1 VAVLHN
7 AAAEIELGAGK
18 LRVLIIDD
26 HLLFA
31 DLLAMA
37 LASEDDFDCVGTAAT
52 VSAALDCVARVAPDI
67 VIMDVRLGHENGFD
81 AVRQVRALGKGAV
94 IVVLSTHY
102 DPNRVVSA
110 AQAGANAFVPK
121 TGSLTELL
129 SVVRGTRSDS
139 VPVPSSVY
147 RESAMPQSEHREV
160 VQKLSSREHEV
171 LSLMGEG
178 LAPSAIARFLD
189 ISVHTSRG
197 YVKSI
202 HTKLGARSQLEA
214 IVKAQRLGLIALVPA
229 A

>member
-18 LRVLIIDD
+18 LQVLIIDD

-94 IVVLSTHY
+94 IVVLSTQY

-110 AQAGANAFVPK
+110 AHAGANAFVPK
-121 TGSLTELL
+121 T
-129 SVVRGTRSDS
+129 
-139 VPVPSSVY
+139 
-147 RESAMPQSEHREV
+147 
-160 VQKLSSREHEV
+160 
-171 LSLMGEG
+171 
-178 LAPSAIARFLD
+178 
-189 ISVHTSRG
+189 
-197 YVKSI
+197 
-202 HTKLGARSQLEA
+202 
-214 IVKAQRLGLIALVPA
+214 
-229 A
+229 